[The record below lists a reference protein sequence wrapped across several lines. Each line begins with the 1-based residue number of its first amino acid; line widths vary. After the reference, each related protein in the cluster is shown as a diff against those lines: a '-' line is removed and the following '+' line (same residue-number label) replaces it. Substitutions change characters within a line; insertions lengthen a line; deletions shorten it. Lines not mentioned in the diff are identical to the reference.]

1 MRFFRFSLLF
11 LVIFSCSNEN
21 TNHTSLFHFIPKS
34 TSVVLKTSN
43 IESLKSSIENN
54 DFIESISKTTAY
66 KNLNKQLNGL
76 SLLKPKDQV
85 VICFSKD
92 DLDSLQYSF
101 ITKYSKDLFNR
112 DSLKNYNEETLKF
125 EDKSIIK
132 STFSKNTFYSA
143 IIDSTFFSSSS
154 KKLVEEAFNF
164 PNNNFE
170 LEKIYKT
177 TTDDKTV
184 SIILNND
191 ENSFLET
198 FFPEDDLP
206 FKTFTNYLAID
217 TDISQDNIIFN
228 GITQANDSTK
238 SLINVFK
245 NTIPQ
250 ENQLQNITP
259 ESADGFLSFTFSS
272 FKNFNSNLVKFTQ
285 IDTLKNQTPL
295 FDNIIEVGVIYQDNK
310 KAVVLNSLDAFSTED
325 ALVSEQNVIDTFRQT
340 DIFSFSQPTLFKASF
355 SPIITFEN
363 ATKYCVLDNFF
374 VFADDLELLQSIISN
389 YQNKT
394 TLSEQT
400 YFNDIKKQLSDASSL
415 LLVATPNILNEVI
428 SRNLNEVITA
438 PFDKYKVSALQFIY
452 DNNFAHVNGIIKK
465 TKVKASL
472 NSISEELNIK
482 LDTDLLTNPQ
492 FVVNHLNKQKEI
504 VVQDIK
510 NNLYL
515 ISNSG
520 KILWKKQLE
529 GPVLGTIE
537 QIDIFKNGRLQLLF
551 ATPHKVYLIDRNGKD
566 VAPFPGNFNDV
577 ITQPLSVFNYDKDKN
592 YRLLVTQGKNILMYD
607 KNLKEVKGFNFKSA
621 NSTIINQPQ
630 HFRISGKD
638 YIVFKTLDNIY
649 ILDRTGK
656 TRLNPK
662 TTSSFSNESIYVYN
676 DKFTTTTI
684 DGNLVLI
691 DTKGNSVSQNINLP
705 LQHHIDCSSKT
716 LVTFADNKLSIKGNA
731 YEMDFGI
738 YTAPKLFYL
747 QDKIYVAVTDLQ
759 TQKVYLFDSNAKLL
773 PNFPVYGNSAINLD
787 NIDSDRDLEFVTK
800 GENNS
805 IILYK
810 IN

>member
-1 MRFFRFSLLF
+1 MRFFRFSFLF
-11 LVIFSCSNEN
+11 LFIFSCSNEN
-21 TNHTSLFHFIPKS
+21 TDHSSLFHFIPEN
-34 TSVVLKTSN
+34 TSVLLKTSN
-43 IESLKSSIENN
+43 IESLKNSIENN
-54 DFIESISKTTAY
+54 DFIQSISKTNAY
-66 KNLNKQLNGL
+66 KNLNQQLNGL
-76 SLLKPKDQV
+76 TLLKPKEQV
-85 VICFSKD
+85 LICFSKD
-92 DLDSLQYSF
+92 DLDSLQYSV
-101 ITKYSKDLFNR
+101 ITKYSKELFIR
-112 DSLKNYNEETLKF
+112 DSLKNYVEETLKY

-132 STFSKNTFYSA
+132 STLNKNTFYSA
-143 IIDSTFFSSSS
+143 IIDSIFFSSSS
-154 KKLVEEAFNF
+154 KKLVEHAFEFSNT
-164 PNNNFE
+164 NVE

-177 TTDDKTV
+177 TIDDKTV
-184 SIILNND
+184 SIILINE
-191 ENSFLET
+191 ENSITKTL
-198 FFPEDDLP
+198 FPENELP
-206 FKTFTNYLAID
+206 FKTFTKYLAID

-228 GITQANDSTK
+228 GITQASDSTK
-238 SLINVFK
+238 SFLNVFK

-250 ENQLQNITP
+250 ENQLQNIAP
-259 ESADGFLSFTFSS
+259 ENADGFLSFTFSS

-285 IDTLKNQTPL
+285 IDTLKNQTTL
-295 FDNIIEVGVIYQDNK
+295 FDNIIEVGVIYQSNK

-325 ALVSEQNVIDTFRQT
+325 ALISEQNIIDTFRQT
-340 DIFSFSQPTLFKASF
+340 DIFSFSQPNLFKASF
-355 SPIITFEN
+355 SPLISFEN
-363 ATKYCVLDNFF
+363 ATQYCVLDNFF
-374 VFADDLELLQSIISN
+374 VFTDDIELLQNIISN

-394 TLSEQT
+394 TLGEQP

-415 LLVATPNILNEVI
+415 LLVLSPNTLNEVI
-428 SRNLNEVITA
+428 NKNLNEDTSLSL
-438 PFDKYKVSALQFIY
+438 DKYKASAIQFIY

-465 TKVKASL
+465 TKAKASL

-492 FVVNHLNKQKEI
+492 FVTNHLNKQKEI

-520 KILWKKQLE
+520 KILWKKQLD

-566 VAPFPGNFNDV
+566 VAPFPGNFNDA
-577 ITQPLSVFNYDKDKN
+577 ITQPLSVFDYDKDKN
-592 YRLLVTQGKNILMYD
+592 YRLLVTQGKNVLMYD
-607 KNLKEVKGFNFKSA
+607 KNLKEVKGFNFKAA
-621 NSTIINQPQ
+621 NNIILSQPQ

-638 YIVFKTLDNIY
+638 YIVFKTLDKIY
-649 ILDRTGK
+649 VLDRTGK

-662 TTSSFSNESIYVYN
+662 TTSTFSNESIYVYN
-676 DKFTTTTI
+676 DKFTTTSTE
-684 DGNLVLI
+684 GNLISI

-705 LQHHIDCSSKT
+705 SQHHIDSSSKT
-716 LVTFADNKLSIKGNA
+716 LVTLGDNKLTIKGNS
-731 YEMDFGI
+731 YELDFGI

-747 QDKIYVAVTDLQ
+747 QDKIYVTVTDLQ
-759 TQKVYLFDSNAKLL
+759 TQKVYLFDSNAKLM
-773 PNFPVYGNSAINLD
+773 PNFPVYGNSAISLD